1 MAHRAS
7 LSTNIP
13 ASGGRKVRRAI
24 QEATRDAATE
34 HAKRHLPW
42 HFEPFAV
49 PKYGYD
55 ERSWKYK
62 KLRRKMVQ
70 AGLLSADDEK
80 RPLVLKKELINSVL
94 KNWRVTATGTEG
106 STLIL
111 KAPLTSG
118 RTLDV
123 AAIKRMLN
131 DTKRSEQDA
140 PRLRRLLA
148 KLIRS
153 KGELSKNQKAAIRRV
168 AELKALA
175 KDELKHLIG
184 IEEETFGYWITYPD
198 LLRKLT

>member
-1 MAHRAS
+1 
-7 LSTNIP
+7 
-13 ASGGRKVRRAI
+13 
-24 QEATRDAATE
+24 
-34 HAKRHLPW
+34 
-42 HFEPFAV
+42 
-49 PKYGYD
+49 
-55 ERSWKYK
+55 
-62 KLRRKMVQ
+62 MVQ

>member
-1 MAHRAS
+1 MTTRAT

-13 ASGGRKVRRAI
+13 ADGGRKVRKAI
-24 QEATRDAATE
+24 QEATREAATE

-42 HFEPFAV
+42 HFEKFAI

-55 ERSWKYK
+55 QRGWRYK
-62 KLRRKMVQ
+62 KLRAKMAR
-70 AGLLSADDEK
+70 AGLMSADDVD
-80 RPLVLKKELINSVL
+80 RPLVFKRQLIGQVL
-94 KNWRVTATGTEG
+94 NNWKVKATGTEG
-106 STLIL
+106 ATLTL

-153 KGELSKNQKAAIRRV
+153 KGELSKNQKSALRRA
-168 AELKALA
+168 AELKAIA
-175 KDELKHLIG
+175 KDEFKYLIG
-184 IEEETFGYWITYPD
+184 IEDEVFGWWINYPD
-198 LLRKLT
+198 LLRKL